1 MYSFEHLHIMADSR
15 VTHAHR
21 ACANS
26 YSQLNSGS
34 LQGIPAASLHGEES
48 QHSMFP
54 CDYLKKGGVDITN
67 FLPVAP
73 SSPGA

>member
-1 MYSFEHLHIMADSR
+1 MYNFQPLHIVADTR
-15 VTHAHR
+15 VTHTHR

-34 LQGIPAASLHGEES
+34 LQGIPTASLHGEES
-48 QHSMFP
+48 QRSMFP
-54 CDYLKKGGVDITN
+54 CDHLKKGGVDIAN
-67 FLPVAP
+67 FLPVAS